1 MNDKIKPILNLFLTF
16 ILISLIIS
24 SSTAYNV
31 IKNDEWLISVDSIGN
46 GFLEEKDDIKIVH
59 LNGSYYEMGFQQGY
73 LLKEDIKRSFNSWFY
88 SVEQMGVSKNDL
100 LDIWNQSKNYI
111 PECYKQEMQG
121 ISDGANISFND
132 VASIAI
138 IGIGIYTSNRCSFF
152 SVSGNATKD
161 GKLYHVHSSDWDLS
175 IIDPDTSTY
184 ECNRQTILV
193 RKPDIG
199 YDSVSI
205 ALPGCVSVE
214 EGMNERGIVISY
226 TNVLVDDYSKKGTPM
241 GLRQRMVLDNADTYL
256 DAIDI
261 MDQNKVC
268 GKNFLISDGKIPV
281 SIVMEQDANASYVS
295 TWDDTLENVCPS
307 WVIENV
313 VRRGNFF
320 LNYSI
325 SGLKDDFYKKSN
337 LLRFVLY
344 VLGFD
349 VEYNYYYTLLHFKVL
364 SKEVEKN
371 WGDFDHNL
379 SMNVLR
385 NVYSGKTNLFYGIIN
400 RLGGSYK
407 NSWSQIAYCPETGDF
422 LLSFAI
428 EGETAFK
435 QKIHRFNFDDLI
447 NNSI

>member
-1 MNDKIKPILNLFLTF
+1 MNGKIKPSLNLFLTF

-31 IKNDEWLISVDSIGN
+31 IKNDECLIFVDSIGN

-88 SVEQMGVSKNDL
+88 SVEQIGVSKNDL

-121 ISDGANISFND
+121 ISDGANISFED
-132 VASIAI
+132 VASIAV

-152 SVSGNATKD
+152 SVQGNATKD
-161 GKLYHVHSSDWDLS
+161 GRLYHVHSSDWNLGV
-175 IIDPDTSTY
+175 IDPDTGTY
-184 ECNRQTILV
+184 ECNRQAIFV

-199 YDSVSI
+199 YHSVSI
-205 ALPGCVSVE
+205 ALPGCVCVE
-214 EGMNERGIVISY
+214 EGMNEKEIVISY
-226 TNVLVDDYSKKGTPM
+226 TNVLVDDYSKKGIPM

-295 TWDDTLENVCPS
+295 TWDGTLEKVGPS

-320 LNYSI
+320 LNHSI

-349 VEYNYYYTLLHFKVL
+349 VEYNYYYTLLHFRVL
-364 SKEVEKN
+364 SKEIEKN

-385 NVYSGKTNLFYGIIN
+385 NVYSGKTNLVYGIIN
-400 RLGGSYK
+400 RLGGAYK
-407 NSWSQIAYCPETGDF
+407 NSWSQISYCPETGDF

-428 EGETAFK
+428 DGETAFK